1 MKNVLKNPILY
12 IVLAGVLVLAGCAVS
27 FVRRAG
33 GEEYYIVGNQK
44 YEGTFMNF
52 SQDVHKVS
60 FADGQTSYTNYPMG
74 YNVAFLGQAEFDVSH
89 AKILTKGTIPEKDI
103 AFSVTK
109 EFSPYEDVIGYVAD
123 FENRYLMDPK
133 YIAENNLTIHRDEMY
148 QVGDYQVES
157 IIFTRNAPESGI
169 YTYNTYAHCYLYTPT
184 QTFFRMTFNT
194 KEYSQDF
201 VNVVDSAVASF
212 HENVPQRGTAGF
224 YETFRPV
231 IPEYWSEETKT
242 VYNNIVNGDQLLWG
256 VYRPQAVRNRN
267 LKKVEALEEVIAH
280 KFSAVMD
287 YIYFGDDVPVEGLRD
302 AYNQGKIV
310 EFTIQL
316 ATVMNTDL
324 NGYTPFF
331 EVLDGQRDGDIRKM
345 AAQFKEFGHPV
356 LLRLNN
362 EMNSDWVSYGG
373 ACTLNEPE
381 LYKQVWRHIYDI
393 FKEEGVNNTIW
404 IFNPNDRNFP
414 PNEYNHFVNYYP
426 GDEYVQIFGVTGYN
440 TGTYYKEIGEEW
452 REFEFIYDG
461 IQANCGEYFGEF
473 PWMITEFSSSSIG
486 GDKPQWI
493 RNMFDVI
500 HKYENIKIAVWFDC
514 VDYDFSYPE
523 SENVVARPY
532 LLNETPEC
540 AEAFREGLIKTG
552 YTPKNIFE

>member
-1 MKNVLKNPILY
+1 MKKVLKHPFFYILLITT
-12 IVLAGVLVLAGCAVS
+12 IVLIVFAMHFWESLDAEG
-27 FVRRAG
+27 
-33 GEEYYIVGNQK
+33 YYICNNQK
-44 YEGTFMNF
+44 YEGKFPHF

-60 FADGQTSYTNYPMG
+60 FTDGKTSYTNYPMG
-74 YNVAFLGQAEFDVSH
+74 YHVVFPGEAKFDVSR
-89 AKILTKGTIPEKDI
+89 AKILTKGTIPKQDI
-103 AFSVTK
+103 TFSITK
-109 EFSPYEDVIGYVAD
+109 EFSPYEDAIGYVAD

-133 YIAENNLTIHRDEMY
+133 YIAENHLTIHRDKMY
-148 QVGDYQVES
+148 QVGDYQVKS
-157 IIFTRNAPESGI
+157 IIFTRNAPENGL
-169 YTYNTYAHCYLYTPT
+169 YAYNTYAHCYLYTPT

-194 KEYSQDF
+194 KEYSRDF
-201 VNVVDSAVASF
+201 VSVVDSAVASF
-212 HENVPQRGTAGF
+212 NENVSKRGKAGF
-224 YETFRPV
+224 YDTFSPV
-231 IPEYWSEETKT
+231 IPEYWNEETKT
-242 VYNNIVNGDQLLWG
+242 VYENIVNGDQLLWG

-267 LKKVEALEEVIAH
+267 LAKVEELEKVIAN

-302 AYNQGKIV
+302 AYIQGKIV
-310 EFTIQL
+310 EFTIQI

-345 AAQFKEFGHPV
+345 ATQFKEFAHPV

-381 LYKQVWRHIYDI
+381 LYKLVWRHIYDI
-393 FKEEGVNNTIW
+393 FKEEGVNNIIW

-426 GDEYVQIFGVTGYN
+426 GNEYVQIFGVTGYN
-440 TGTYYKEIGEEW
+440 TGTYYAEIGEEW
-452 REFEFIYDG
+452 REFEFIYDA
-461 IQANCGEYFGEF
+461 IYQNCGAYFGDF

-523 SENVVARPY
+523 SQNVVARPY

-540 AEAFREGLIKTG
+540 AKAFREGLVKTG
-552 YTPKNIFE
+552 YTSKNIFK